1 MRPTFQPNR
10 LIQCGNLTH
19 CSINISAHGYS
30 SVHINGIQSKIYIYF
45 FAPCFHVSLY
55 NSFYSSTPDRG
66 PLGLRSKLPASEFM
80 VHLLFFSALSDFTL
94 FSVKGGEENLHECEM
109 VWPFWELENPPKHF
123 TSSCGLFSPF
133 PKKCTFAA
141 CRVLSR
147 MFQVTQT
154 NHYNHVGAFFILH

>member
-19 CSINISAHGYS
+19 CSINIGAHGYS

-45 FAPCFHVSLY
+45 LHPAFMSPYIIAFIPALLK
-55 NSFYSSTPDRG
+55 RG

-94 FSVKGGEENLHECEM
+94 FSVKGGRE
-109 VWPFWELENPPKHF
+109 
-123 TSSCGLFSPF
+123 SS
-133 PKKCTFAA
+133 
-141 CRVLSR
+141 
-147 MFQVTQT
+147 
-154 NHYNHVGAFFILH
+154 

>member
-19 CSINISAHGYS
+19 CRINISAHGYS
-30 SVHINGIQSKIYIYF
+30 SVHINGIQSKIYIF

-80 VHLLFFSALSDFTL
+80 VHLLFFSALSDLTL
-94 FSVKGGEENLHECEM
+94 FSVKGGRESSWMWNGVTFLRAGKT
-109 VWPFWELENPPKHF
+109 PPKHF
-123 TSSCGLFSPF
+123 TPSCGLFSPF

-154 NHYNHVGAFFILH
+154 NRYNHVGAFFILH

>member
-19 CSINISAHGYS
+19 CRINISAHGYS
-30 SVHINGIQSKIYIYF
+30 SVHINGIQSKIYIFLHPAFMSPYIIAF
-45 FAPCFHVSLY
+45 IPALLTGGLWGWEANYLPV
-55 NSFYSSTPDRG
+55 NSWCIFCSSQHCQIW
-66 PLGLRSKLPASEFM
+66 LCSVLR
-80 VHLLFFSALSDFTL
+80 
-94 FSVKGGEENLHECEM
+94 GEENLHECEM

>member
-19 CSINISAHGYS
+19 CRINISAHGYS
-30 SVHINGIQSKIYIYF
+30 SVHINGIQSKIYIF

-80 VHLLFFSALSDFTL
+80 VHLLFFSALSDLTL
-94 FSVKGGEENLHECEM
+94 FSVKGGRESSWMWNGVTFLRAGKTPQSISPHHADYFLHFLKSVHLLHVECYQEC
-109 VWPFWELENPPKHF
+109 F
-123 TSSCGLFSPF
+123 
-133 PKKCTFAA
+133 
-141 CRVLSR
+141 R
-147 MFQVTQT
+147 
-154 NHYNHVGAFFILH
+154 

>member
-30 SVHINGIQSKIYIYF
+30 SVHINGIQSKIYIYFF

-94 FSVKGGEENLHECEM
+94 FSVKGGKRIFMNVKWCDLFESWKKPQNISPHHADYFLHFLKSVHLLHVECYQEC
-109 VWPFWELENPPKHF
+109 F
-123 TSSCGLFSPF
+123 
-133 PKKCTFAA
+133 
-141 CRVLSR
+141 R
-147 MFQVTQT
+147 
-154 NHYNHVGAFFILH
+154 